1 MKFAKFC
8 LCMLVIMISLGLSGC
23 LEGENDY
30 SKQGVCVVENTSLRL
45 EPSTKGKWLSSLA
58 LGETVKVEGKPIKD
72 EANPKV
78 DYIKVKLSDGSQGY
92 VSNWCIVN
100 GAYVGVIQDTTKI
113 YRRPDL
119 LAETNQKFELMN
131 IVAVEEEKDDW
142 IRVIG
147 EGRSKTGWIQSS
159 SIRKDKEDVVTAVL
173 LRKAMRGKGKD
184 IPREEMEAI
193 VSQLPY
199 EDSYF
204 VNAVMSKYENDAFLE
219 DYDEEASPTNFIDD
233 TTDSP
238 VTE

>member
-1 MKFAKFC
+1 MKFKKFG
-8 LCMLVIMISLGLSGC
+8 LYWLVIMISLGLAGC
-23 LEGENDY
+23 FEGKNDY

-58 LGETVKVEGKPIKD
+58 LGETVKLEGKPITD
-72 EANPKV
+72 ESNQKV
-78 DYIKVKLSDGSQGY
+78 DYIKVKLSDGTQGY
-92 VSNWCIVN
+92 VSTWCIVN
-100 GAYVGVIQDTTKI
+100 GAYVGVIQETTKI
-113 YRRPDL
+113 YKRPDL
-119 LAETNQKFELMN
+119 LAETSQKFELMN
-131 IVAVEEEKDDW
+131 IVAVEEEKDGW
-142 IRVIG
+142 IRVVG

-173 LRKAMRGKGKD
+173 LRKAMRGKGKN

-204 VNAVMSKYENDAFLE
+204 VNVIMDKYENDAFLQ
-219 DYDEEASPTNFIDD
+219 DYYEESPANSIGD
-233 TTDSP
+233 TTGESP